1 VAPRSTE
8 QRKADTLRLL
18 AETDDCWVSTASSD
32 GTPYLVPLSFVWDG
46 ETLTI
51 ATAANSRT
59 VANARAGGMRVG
71 LGGTRDVVMIDG
83 ELAITPIA
91 DDRSRA
97 DAFVAATGWDPRDE
111 EGAWVLLVLRPSR
124 IQVWREAD
132 ELAGRTIMRAGSWVA

>member
-1 VAPRSTE
+1 
-8 QRKADTLRLL
+8 
-18 AETDDCWVSTASSD
+18 
-32 GTPYLVPLSFVWDG
+32 
-46 ETLTI
+46 
-51 ATAANSRT
+51 
-59 VANARAGGMRVG
+59 MRVG